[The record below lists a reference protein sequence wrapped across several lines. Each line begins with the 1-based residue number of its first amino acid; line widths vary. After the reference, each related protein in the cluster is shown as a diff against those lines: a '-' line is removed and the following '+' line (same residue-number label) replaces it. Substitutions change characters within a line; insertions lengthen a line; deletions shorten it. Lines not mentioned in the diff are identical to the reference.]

1 MEVWELKLSAIHHL
15 VVKTLKCSHFPATR
29 LLHSMFFLT
38 TSLYLFSCQGRQ
50 PKETSHRC
58 PGLVR
63 VKTTALSARPTKGQP
78 SLLPPALHIPT
89 NGSVIHGGR
98 EHSPKVTARVSPN
111 LQRDLLP
118 PHQQRASN
126 LPCLESDL
134 ASVTLRKKEML
145 STSMSPEFC
154 NQLLL

>member
-1 MEVWELKLSAIHHL
+1 MCAPPGAQGRGDGCATWECARALMGRVGASTHRTDCSPKVPAVTLSLRTCHLRDAAKPRSPSPPLPGMEVWELKLSAIHHL

-63 VKTTALSARPTKGQP
+63 VKTTALSA
-78 SLLPPALHIPT
+78 
-89 NGSVIHGGR
+89 
-98 EHSPKVTARVSPN
+98 
-111 LQRDLLP
+111 
-118 PHQQRASN
+118 
-126 LPCLESDL
+126 
-134 ASVTLRKKEML
+134 
-145 STSMSPEFC
+145 
-154 NQLLL
+154 